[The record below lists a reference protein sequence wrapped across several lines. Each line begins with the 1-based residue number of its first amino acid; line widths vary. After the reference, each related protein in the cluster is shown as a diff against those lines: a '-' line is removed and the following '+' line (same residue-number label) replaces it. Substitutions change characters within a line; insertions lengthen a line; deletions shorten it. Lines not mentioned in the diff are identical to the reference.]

1 MQEPSVV
8 GRELAKLAMDP
19 DLSREHKVKIGV
31 MKGKVWEGLLKPG
44 LILFMLGW
52 QLIHAGKWQE
62 AKELMVGVQE
72 MARDNMMAHQADHAR
87 QILKAAVRRT
97 RGL

>member
-1 MQEPSVV
+1 MCIS
-8 GRELAKLAMDP
+8 
-19 DLSREHKVKIGV
+19 
-31 MKGKVWEGLLKPG
+31 
-44 LILFMLGW
+44 GW

-72 MARDNMMAHQADHAR
+72 MARDNMRPHQADHAR

-97 RGL
+97 RPL

>member
-1 MQEPSVV
+1 MCIS
-8 GRELAKLAMDP
+8 
-19 DLSREHKVKIGV
+19 
-31 MKGKVWEGLLKPG
+31 
-44 LILFMLGW
+44 GW

-72 MARDNMMAHQADHAR
+72 MARDNMMPHQADHAR

-97 RGL
+97 RPL